1 MSNNEDFYQKFNSN
15 SSQKGSFKSNVFV
28 PFVSGILGASLVLGF
43 AFGLPNVRNNLQ
55 NSTSN
60 SENKNLVN
68 ENTLGVVD
76 FISLQKYS
84 DTATYAANKVLPS
97 IVGIKVE
104 YTITTNFMQ
113 KLSSVGS
120 AEGSG
125 IIISEDGYILTNCHV
140 INTSDS
146 SMYYEMSDATKVYV
160 YLYNDETPYEAT
172 IVGIDEK
179 TDLAVIKIE
188 KDGLVAAEIGDSSSI
203 KIGEFAMAV
212 RKSFRNAK

>member
-1 MSNNEDFYQKFNSN
+1 MSDNEDFYQKFNSN
-15 SSQKGSFKSNVFV
+15 SSKKGSFKSNVFL
-28 PFVSGILGASLVLGF
+28 PFICGVLGASLVLGI
-43 AFGLPNVRNNLQ
+43 AFNIPNVKNNLET
-55 NSTSN
+55 NNYSDSANIESDSN
-60 SENKNLVN
+60 SG
-68 ENTLGVVD
+68 TVD
-76 FISLQKYS
+76 YVSLQKYS

-104 YTITTNFMQ
+104 YTITSNFLQRM
-113 KLSSVGS
+113 SSVGA

-125 IIISEDGYILTNCHV
+125 IIISEDGYILTNSHV
-140 INTSDS
+140 INTSDYS
-146 SMYYEMSDATKVYV
+146 IYYEISEANKVYV
-160 YLYNDETPYEAT
+160 HLYNDETPYEAT

-188 KDGLVAAEIGDSSSI
+188 KDGLTKAELGDSSSI

>member
-1 MSNNEDFYQKFNSN
+1 MNDNEDFYQKFNSN
-15 SSQKGSFKSNVFV
+15 SKKNGSFKRNVFV
-28 PFVSGILGASLVLGF
+28 PFISGVLGSALVLGI
-43 AFGLPNVRNNLQ
+43 AFNIPNIKDNLKSD
-55 NSTSN
+55 NSFNSTNIESTSN
-60 SENKNLVN
+60 SG
-68 ENTLGVVD
+68 TVD
-76 FISLQKYS
+76 YVSLQKYS

-104 YTITTNFMQ
+104 YTITSNFLQ
-113 KLSSVGS
+113 KMSSVGS

-125 IIISEDGYILTNCHV
+125 IIISEDGYILTNSHV
-140 INTSDS
+140 INTSDYS
-146 SMYYEMSDATKVYV
+146 VYYEISEATKIYV
-160 YLYNDETPYEAT
+160 YLYNDETPYEAS

-188 KDGLVAAEIGDSSSI
+188 KDGLTKAELGDSSSI